1 MEFHLDK
8 CSVREWRVS
17 DAESLAMHANNR
29 EIWLNLRNSFPHPYT
44 LEDAQQWIAIA
55 TQEQL
60 HRHFAI
66 VVNDAAVGG
75 IGLIVGTDV
84 YCRTAEIGYWLS
96 EEYWG
101 QGIVCEAVKAI
112 VKYGFED
119 LGLLRIWAEVFEGNM
134 GSMRVLEKA
143 DFQPEGILRNSVFK
157 DGRVLSSTRFAIVK

>member
-8 CSVREWRVS
+8 CSVRVWRVT

-29 EIWLNLRNSFPHPYT
+29 KIWLNLRNSFPHPYT
-44 LEDAQQWIAIA
+44 LEDAHQWIEIA
-55 TQEQL
+55 QQQPYFHL
-60 HRHFAI
+60 AI
-66 VVNDAAVGG
+66 VVNDKAVGG
-75 IGLIVGTDV
+75 IGLIVGSDV
-84 YCRTAEIGYWLS
+84 YSRSAEIGYWLS
-96 EEYWG
+96 EQYWG

-157 DGRVLSSTRFAIVK
+157 DGRVLNSTRFAIVK